1 MAGGYMGKI
10 LRIDLSRRQVEEHP
24 LSEETC
30 RKFIGGSGLG
40 AKILY
45 DETGPNTDPLGPDNP
60 LIFMAGPTANT
71 QVPTSGRHAVVARS
85 PLTGVFGE
93 SDVGGTWGA
102 KLKQAGLDGIVIV
115 GKAEAPTYLWIQEGR
130 VEFRDASHLWGKDSY
145 EIDPIL
151 KAETHENATVAAI
164 GPAGERLVLLAGIVH
179 DGRDARMA
187 GRCGLGAVMG
197 SKNLKAVVVQ
207 GSAKTP
213 VARPEELAAS
223 VKELMP
229 TILES
234 SKTFGQLG
242 TAGGVITHE
251 TMGNF
256 PLQNWKLGR
265 WEEGA
270 KKISGAAMAES
281 ILVKRYACRQCPIAC
296 GREVKVEKGPYAGV
310 DGAGPEYE
318 TMGTLGGMC
327 LVDNL
332 EAIAMANELCNR
344 YGMDTI
350 SVGSVIAF
358 AMECYENGLLTKG
371 DTDGIELTW
380 GNHQA
385 LVEMVK
391 KIARREGIGDLLAKG
406 VRRAAQ
412 ELGGVAPE
420 FAMHVKGL
428 ELPAHDPRAYFGAAL
443 AFATSARG
451 ACHLSAWTMGFER
464 GLTMP
469 EVGADGR
476 ISRWEVDG
484 KAEFVA
490 KCQFMMGMY
499 DSMKYCKFISFG
511 GMKVSHC
518 LNWFN
523 QVTGWDM
530 DLNEFFRTG
539 ERLLNLKR
547 MINVRWGVS
556 RKDDTLPPR
565 SLTLKRT
572 GPGLT
577 EAELHLPPL
586 GRLLSDYYEYCGWN
600 EWGIPK
606 PEKLQELGLS

>member
-1 MAGGYMGKI
+1 MAGGYMGKV
-10 LRIDLSRRQVEEHP
+10 LRIDLSRKKIEEQ
-24 LSEETC
+24 SFNEETC

-40 AKILY
+40 GKILH
-45 DETGPNTDPLGPDNP
+45 DETSADTDPLSPENP
-60 LIFMAGPTANT
+60 LIFMTGPTANT
-71 QVPTSGRHAVVARS
+71 QAPTSGRHAVVSRS
-85 PLTGVFGE
+85 PLTEVFGE
-93 SDVGGTWGA
+93 SDAGGTWGA
-102 KLKQAGLDGIVIV
+102 KLKQAGLDGIIIT
-115 GKAEAPTYLWIQEGR
+115 GKADNPTYLWIQDGK

-145 EIDPIL
+145 EVDPIL
-151 KAETHENATVAAI
+151 KEETHKNATVAAI
-164 GPAGERLVLLAGIVH
+164 GPAGEKLVLLSGIVH

-197 SKNLKAVVVQ
+197 SKKLKAIVVQ
-207 GSAKTP
+207 GSSKTP
-213 VARPEELAAS
+213 IARADDLSAS

-242 TAGGVITHE
+242 TSGGVVTHE

-265 WEEGA
+265 WEEGV
-270 KKISGAAMAES
+270 KKISGGAMAES

-332 EAIAMANELCNR
+332 EAVAMANELCNR
-344 YGMDTI
+344 FGLDTI
-350 SVGSVIAF
+350 SVGATIAF
-358 AMECYENGLLTKG
+358 AMECYENGLLTKK
-371 DTDGIELTW
+371 DTEGIDLTW

-391 KIARREGIGDLLAKG
+391 KIGKREGIGEVLGKG
-406 VRRAAQ
+406 VRKASQ
-412 ELGGVAPE
+412 EIGGIASE

-428 ELPAHDPRAYFGAAL
+428 ELPAHDPRSYFGAAL

-464 GLTMP
+464 GLAMP

-476 ISRWEVDG
+476 ISRWEIEG

-490 KCQFMMGMY
+490 KCQYMMGMY
-499 DSMKYCKFISFG
+499 DAMKYCKFIAYG

-530 DLNEFFRTG
+530 DLPEFFKTG

-565 SLTLKRT
+565 SMTHKRT

-577 EAELHLPPL
+577 DAELHLPPL
-586 GRLLSDYYEYCGWN
+586 GRLLSDYYEHSGWN
-600 EWGIPK
+600 EWGIPRS
-606 PEKLQELGLS
+606 EKLKELGL

>member
-1 MAGGYMGKI
+1 
-10 LRIDLSRRQVEEHP
+10 
-24 LSEETC
+24 
-30 RKFIGGSGLG
+30 
-40 AKILY
+40 
-45 DETGPNTDPLGPDNP
+45 
-60 LIFMAGPTANT
+60 
-71 QVPTSGRHAVVARS
+71 
-85 PLTGVFGE
+85 
-93 SDVGGTWGA
+93 
-102 KLKQAGLDGIVIV
+102 
-115 GKAEAPTYLWIQEGR
+115 
-130 VEFRDASHLWGKDSY
+130 
-145 EIDPIL
+145 L
-151 KAETHENATVAAI
+151 KAI
-164 GPAGERLVLLAGIVH
+164 
-179 DGRDARMA
+179 
-187 GRCGLGAVMG
+187 
-197 SKNLKAVVVQ
+197 VVQ
-207 GSAKTP
+207 GSNKTP
-213 VARPEELAAS
+213 VAHPEDLAAS

-234 SKTFGQLG
+234 SKTFGKLG
-242 TAGGVITHE
+242 TSGGVATHE

-296 GREVKVEKGPYAGV
+296 GREVKVEQGPYAGV

-332 EAIAMANELCNR
+332 EAVAMANELCNR
-344 YGMDTI
+344 YGLDTI
-350 SVGSVIAF
+350 STGATIAF
-358 AMECYENGLLTKG
+358 AMECYENGLISKK

-391 KIARREGIGDLLAKG
+391 KMGKREGIGELLGKG
-406 VRRAAQ
+406 VRKAAQ
-412 ELGGVAPE
+412 EIGGIAPE

-428 ELPAHDPRAYFGAAL
+428 ELPAHDPRSYFGAAL
-443 AFATSARG
+443 AYATSARG

-476 ISRWEVDG
+476 ITRWEVEG
-484 KAEFVA
+484 KAKFVA
-490 KCQFMMGMY
+490 DCQFVMGMY
-499 DSMKYCKFISFG
+499 DSMKLCKFIAFG
-511 GMKVSHC
+511 GIKISHG
-518 LNWFN
+518 LKWFN

-530 DLNEFFRTG
+530 DLPEFFKTG
-539 ERLLNLKR
+539 ERLFNLKR

-556 RKDDTLPPR
+556 RKDDTLPLR
-565 SLTLKRT
+565 SLTHKRV

-586 GRLLSDYYEYCGWN
+586 GRLLSDQYEYCGWN
-600 EWGIPK
+600 ELGIPR
-606 PEKLQELGLS
+606 PEKLKELGL

>member
-1 MAGGYMGKI
+1 MGRVLRVDLARKKI
-10 LRIDLSRRQVEEHP
+10 KEITFN
-24 LSEETC
+24 EETC

-45 DETGPNTDPLGPDNP
+45 DETNSETDPFSPENP
-60 LIFMAGPTANT
+60 LIFMTGPTANT
-71 QVPTSGRHAVVARS
+71 LVPTSGRHAVVARS

-93 SDVGGTWGA
+93 SDAGGTWGA
-102 KLKQAGLDGIVIV
+102 RVKQAGLDGIIIT
-115 GKAEAPTYLWIQEGR
+115 GKAEKPTYLWIQDGK
-130 VEFRDASHLWGKDSY
+130 VEFRDASHLWGKDTY

-151 KAETHENATVAAI
+151 KEETHKNATVAAI
-164 GPAGERLVLLAGIVH
+164 GPAGEKLVLLAGIVH
-179 DGRDARMA
+179 DGKDARIA

-197 SKNLKAVVVQ
+197 SKNLKAIVVQ
-207 GSAKTP
+207 GSNKTS
-213 VARPEELAAS
+213 VAHPEDLAAS

-234 SKTFGQLG
+234 SKNFGKLG
-242 TAGGVITHE
+242 TSGGVPTHE

-256 PLQNWKLGR
+256 PLQNWRLGR

-281 ILVKRYACRQCPIAC
+281 ILVKKYACRQCPIAC
-296 GREVKVEKGPYAGV
+296 GREVKVEQGPYAGV

-332 EAIAMANELCNR
+332 QAVAMANELCNR
-344 YGMDTI
+344 YGLDTI
-350 SVGSVIAF
+350 STGATIAF
-358 AMECYENGLLTKG
+358 AMECYENGLLSKK

-391 KIARREGIGDLLAKG
+391 KMGKREGIGELLGKG
-406 VRRAAQ
+406 VRKAAQ
-412 ELGGVAPE
+412 EIGGIAPE

-464 GLTMP
+464 GLAMP

-484 KAEFVA
+484 KAKFVA
-490 KCQFMMGMY
+490 DCQFMMGMY
-499 DSMKYCKFISFG
+499 DSMKLCKFIAFG
-511 GMKVSHC
+511 GIKVSHG
-518 LNWFN
+518 LKWFN

-530 DLNEFFRTG
+530 DLPEFFKTG
-539 ERLLNLKR
+539 ERLFNLKR
-547 MINVRWGVS
+547 MINVRWGVT

-565 SLTLKRT
+565 SLTHKRV

-577 EAELHLPPL
+577 EVHLPPL
-586 GRLLSDYYEYCGWN
+586 GKLLSDYYEYCGWN
-600 EWGIPK
+600 EWGIPQ
-606 PEKLQELGLS
+606 PEKLKELGL

>member
-1 MAGGYMGKI
+1 MAGGYMGKV
-10 LRIDLSRRQVEEHP
+10 LRVDLSRKKVEE
-24 LSEETC
+24 LTFNEEAC

-45 DETGPNTDPLGPDNP
+45 DETKADTDPFSPENP

-71 QVPTSGRHAVVARS
+71 QVPTSGRHAVVSRS

-102 KLKQAGLDGIVIV
+102 KLKQAGLDGMVIT
-115 GKAEAPTYLWIQEGR
+115 GKAESPTYLWVQDGK
-130 VEFRDASHLWGKDSY
+130 VEFRDASRVWGKDTY
-145 EIDPIL
+145 EVDPIL
-151 KAETHENATVAAI
+151 REETHKNATVAAI
-164 GPAGERLVLLAGIVH
+164 GPAGERLVLLSGIVH
-179 DGRDARMA
+179 DGRDARIA

-197 SKNLKAVVVQ
+197 SKKLKAIVVQ

-213 VARPEELAAS
+213 VAHPDDLASS

-242 TAGGVITHE
+242 TSGGVITHE
-251 TMGNF
+251 AMGNF
-256 PLQNWKLGR
+256 PLQNWRLGR

-270 KKISGAAMAES
+270 KKISGPAMAES

-332 EAIAMANELCNR
+332 EAVAMANELCNR
-344 YGMDTI
+344 YGLDTI
-350 SVGSVIAF
+350 SAGSAIAF
-358 AMECYENGLLTKG
+358 AMECFESGLLTKK
-371 DTDGIELTW
+371 DTDGIDLTW

-391 KIARREGIGDLLAKG
+391 KMGKKEGIGELLGKG
-406 VRRAAQ
+406 VRKAAQ
-412 ELGGVAPE
+412 EIGGIAPE

-428 ELPAHDPRAYFGAAL
+428 ELPAHDPRSYFGAAL

-464 GLTMP
+464 GLAMP

-476 ISRWEVDG
+476 ITRWEVDG

-499 DSMKYCKFISFG
+499 DAMKYCKFIAFG

-518 LNWFN
+518 LKWFK

-530 DLNEFFRTG
+530 DLAEFFKTG
-539 ERLLNLKR
+539 ERMLNLKR

-565 SLTLKRT
+565 SMTHKRT

-577 EAELHLPPL
+577 DAEQHLPPL

-600 EWGIPK
+600 EWGIPR
-606 PEKLQELGLS
+606 PEKLKELGL

>member
-1 MAGGYMGKI
+1 MTGGYMGRVLRVDLARKKI
-10 LRIDLSRRQVEEHP
+10 KEITFN
-24 LSEETC
+24 EETC

-45 DETGPNTDPLGPDNP
+45 DETNSETDPFSPENP
-60 LIFMAGPTANT
+60 LIFMTGPTANT
-71 QVPTSGRHAVVARS
+71 LVPTSGRHAVVARS

-93 SDVGGTWGA
+93 SDAGGTWGA
-102 KLKQAGLDGIVIV
+102 RVKQAGLDGIIIT
-115 GKAEAPTYLWIQEGR
+115 GKAEKPTYLWIQDGK
-130 VEFRDASHLWGKDSY
+130 VEFRDASHLWGKDTY

-151 KAETHENATVAAI
+151 KEETHKNATVAAI
-164 GPAGERLVLLAGIVH
+164 GPAGEKLVLLAGIVH
-179 DGRDARMA
+179 DGKDARIA

-197 SKNLKAVVVQ
+197 SKNLKAIVVQ
-207 GSAKTP
+207 GSNKTS
-213 VARPEELAAS
+213 VAHPEDLAAS

-234 SKTFGQLG
+234 SKNFGKLG
-242 TAGGVITHE
+242 TSGGVPTHE

-256 PLQNWKLGR
+256 PLQNWRLGR

-281 ILVKRYACRQCPIAC
+281 ILVKKYACRQCPIAC
-296 GREVKVEKGPYAGV
+296 GREVKVEQGPYAGV

-332 EAIAMANELCNR
+332 QAVAMANELCNR
-344 YGMDTI
+344 YGLDTI
-350 SVGSVIAF
+350 STGATIAF
-358 AMECYENGLLTKG
+358 AMECYENGLLSKK

-391 KIARREGIGDLLAKG
+391 KMGKREGIGELLGKG
-406 VRRAAQ
+406 VRKAAQ
-412 ELGGVAPE
+412 EIGGIAPE

-464 GLTMP
+464 GLAMP

-484 KAEFVA
+484 KAKFVA
-490 KCQFMMGMY
+490 DCQFMMGMY
-499 DSMKYCKFISFG
+499 DSMKLCKFIAFG
-511 GMKVSHC
+511 GIKVSHG
-518 LNWFN
+518 LKWFN

-530 DLNEFFRTG
+530 DLPEFFKTG
-539 ERLLNLKR
+539 ERLFNLKR
-547 MINVRWGVS
+547 MINVRWGVT

-565 SLTLKRT
+565 SLTHKRV

-577 EAELHLPPL
+577 EVHLPPL
-586 GRLLSDYYEYCGWN
+586 GKLLSDYYEYCGWN
-600 EWGIPK
+600 EWGIPQ
-606 PEKLQELGLS
+606 PEKLKELGL

>member
-1 MAGGYMGKI
+1 MAGGYMGKV
-10 LRIDLSRRQVEEHP
+10 LRVDLTHKKTEEITF
-24 LSEETC
+24 SEEMC

-45 DETGPNTDPLGPDNP
+45 DETNADTDPFSPEAP

-71 QVPTSGRHAVVARS
+71 LVPTSGRHAVVARS

-93 SDVGGTWGA
+93 SDAGGTWGVRV
-102 KLKQAGLDGIVIV
+102 KQAGLDGIIIT
-115 GKAEAPTYLWIQEGR
+115 GKAEKPTYLWIQDGK
-130 VEFRDASHLWGKDSY
+130 VEFRDASHLWGKDTY

-151 KAETHENATVAAI
+151 KAETHKNATVAAI
-164 GPAGERLVLLAGIVH
+164 GPAGEKLALLAGIVH
-179 DGRDARMA
+179 DGKDARIA

-197 SKNLKAVVVQ
+197 SKNLKAIVVQ
-207 GSAKTP
+207 GSNKTP
-213 VARPEELAAS
+213 VAHREDLAAS

-234 SKTFGQLG
+234 SKTFGKLG
-242 TAGGVITHE
+242 TSGGVPTHE

-256 PLQNWKLGR
+256 PLQNWRLGR

-296 GREVKVEKGPYAGV
+296 GREVKVEHGPYAGV

-344 YGMDTI
+344 YGLDTI
-350 SVGSVIAF
+350 STGATIAF
-358 AMECYENGLLTKG
+358 AMECYENGLISKK

-391 KIARREGIGDLLAKG
+391 KMGKREGIGELLGKG
-406 VRRAAQ
+406 SRKAAQ
-412 ELGGVAPE
+412 EIGGIAPE

-428 ELPAHDPRAYFGAAL
+428 ELPAHDPRSYFGAAL

-476 ISRWEVDG
+476 ITRWEVEG
-484 KAEFVA
+484 KAKFVA
-490 KCQFMMGMY
+490 DCQFVMGMY
-499 DSMKYCKFISFG
+499 DSMKLCKFIAFG
-511 GMKVSHC
+511 GIKVSHG
-518 LNWFN
+518 LKWFN

-530 DLNEFFRTG
+530 DLPEFFKTG
-539 ERLLNLKR
+539 ERLFNLKR

-556 RKDDTLPPR
+556 RKDDTLPAR
-565 SLTLKRT
+565 SLTHKRV

-577 EAELHLPPL
+577 ESELHLPPL
-586 GRLLSDYYEYCGWN
+586 GRLLSDQYEYCGWN
-600 EWGIPK
+600 ELGIPR
-606 PEKLQELGLS
+606 PEKLEELGL

>member
-1 MAGGYMGKI
+1 MAGGYMGKV
-10 LRIDLSRRQVEEHP
+10 LRVDLTHKKTEEITF
-24 LSEETC
+24 SEEMC

-45 DETGPNTDPLGPDNP
+45 DETNADTDPFSPEAP

-71 QVPTSGRHAVVARS
+71 LVPTSGRHAVVARS

-93 SDVGGTWGA
+93 SDAGGTWGVRV
-102 KLKQAGLDGIVIV
+102 KQAGLDGIIIT
-115 GKAEAPTYLWIQEGR
+115 GKAEKPTYLWIQDGK
-130 VEFRDASHLWGKDSY
+130 VEFRDASHLWGKDTY

-151 KAETHENATVAAI
+151 KAETHKNATVAAI
-164 GPAGERLVLLAGIVH
+164 GPAGEKLALLAGIVH
-179 DGRDARMA
+179 DGKDARIA

-197 SKNLKAVVVQ
+197 SKNLKAIVVQ
-207 GSAKTP
+207 GSNKTP
-213 VARPEELAAS
+213 VAHREDLAAS

-234 SKTFGQLG
+234 SKTFGKLG
-242 TAGGVITHE
+242 TSGGVPTHE

-256 PLQNWKLGR
+256 PLQNWRLGR

-296 GREVKVEKGPYAGV
+296 GREVKVEHGPYAGV

-344 YGMDTI
+344 YGLDTI
-350 SVGSVIAF
+350 STGATIAF
-358 AMECYENGLLTKG
+358 AMECYENGLISKK

-380 GNHQA
+380 GNHHA

-391 KIARREGIGDLLAKG
+391 KMGKREGIGELLGKG
-406 VRRAAQ
+406 SRKAAQ
-412 ELGGVAPE
+412 EIGGIAPE

-428 ELPAHDPRAYFGAAL
+428 ELPAHDPRSYFGAAL

-476 ISRWEVDG
+476 ITRWEVEG
-484 KAEFVA
+484 KAKFVA
-490 KCQFMMGMY
+490 DCQFVMGMY
-499 DSMKYCKFISFG
+499 DSMKLCKFIAFG
-511 GMKVSHC
+511 GIKVSHG
-518 LNWFN
+518 LKWFN

-530 DLNEFFRTG
+530 DLPEFFKTG
-539 ERLLNLKR
+539 ERLFNLKR

-556 RKDDTLPPR
+556 RKDDTLPAR
-565 SLTLKRT
+565 SLTHKRV

-577 EAELHLPPL
+577 ESELHLPPL
-586 GRLLSDYYEYCGWN
+586 GRLLSDQYEYCGWN
-600 EWGIPK
+600 ELGIPR
-606 PEKLQELGLS
+606 PEKLEELGL